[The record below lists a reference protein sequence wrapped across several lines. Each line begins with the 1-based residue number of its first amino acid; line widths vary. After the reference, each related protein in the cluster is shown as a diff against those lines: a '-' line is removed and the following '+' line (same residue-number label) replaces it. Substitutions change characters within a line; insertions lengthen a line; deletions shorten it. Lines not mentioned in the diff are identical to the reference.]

1 MPLAFAS
8 LSHGTVAFGFYNV
21 ETDGM
26 LLDRLFFFCTD
37 FCGAVCALAA
47 AEPDR
52 EAQCSLPGFAFD
64 RGGDIGDL
72 MGAIRGTT
80 REGFLGEVYR
90 LWPFPE
96 DPAAFRQKFHGASNR
111 PAVEEVLRRFAR
123 AVKVPLEAVAGG
135 GPVSIGEYR
144 FSRAGFLALIDYVW
158 RGGYPTWEGLEQGRR
173 PPEVARLAGAA
184 RRLGGRGAAETS
196 GSGDAE

>member
-1 MPLAFAS
+1 MPLAFPS

-21 ETDGM
+21 ETDGL

-37 FCGAVCALAA
+37 FCEAVCALAA

-52 EAQCSLPGFAFD
+52 GSRSSLPGFAFE

-90 LWPFPE
+90 LWPFP
-96 DPAAFRQKFHGASNR
+96 DGPGAFRQKLHGASNR
-111 PAVEEVLRRFAR
+111 PAVEEVLRRLATPVR
-123 AVKVPLEAVAGG
+123 IPLEAAAGG

-144 FSRAGFLALIDYVW
+144 FSRAGFLALLDYVW
-158 RGGYPTWEGLEQGRR
+158 RGGYPTWEGFEQGRR
-173 PPEVARLAGAA
+173 PPEVERLAAA
-184 RRLGGRGAAETS
+184 ALRFGGSLGERPPAPGRGV
-196 GSGDAE
+196 

>member
-1 MPLAFAS
+1 MPLAFPS

-21 ETDGM
+21 ETDG
-26 LLDRLFFFCTD
+26 LLLERLFFFCTD
-37 FCGAVCALAA
+37 FCGAVCALADG
-47 AEPDR
+47 EPDSGAR
-52 EAQCSLPGFAFD
+52 SSVPGFAFA

-96 DPAAFRQKFHGASNR
+96 DPGAFRQKLHGASNR
-111 PAVEEVLRRFAR
+111 PAVEELLRRFAR
-123 AVKVPLEAVAGG
+123 PVRVSLEAESGG

-158 RGGYPTWEGLEQGRR
+158 RGGYPTWEGFEQGRR
-173 PPEVARLAGAA
+173 PPEVARLAAAA
-184 RRLGGRGAAETS
+184 RRLGVSRGARES

>member
-1 MPLAFAS
+1 MPLAFPS

-21 ETDGM
+21 ETDGL

-37 FCGAVCALAA
+37 FCEAVRELAA

-52 EAQCSLPGFAFD
+52 ESRSSLPGFAFE

-72 MGAIRGTT
+72 MGAIRGTS

-96 DPAAFRQKFHGASNR
+96 DPGAFRQKLHGASNR
-111 PAVEEVLRRFAR
+111 PAVEALLRRFAR
-123 AVKVPLEAVAGG
+123 PVRISLEAAAGS

-144 FSRAGFLALIDYVW
+144 FSRPGFLALLDYVR
-158 RGGYPTWEGLEQGRR
+158 RGGYPTWEGFKQGRR
-173 PPEVARLAGAA
+173 PPEVEVLTEAA
-184 RRLGGRGAAETS
+184 RRLGGRPGAQES
-196 GSGDAE
+196 GFGDPE